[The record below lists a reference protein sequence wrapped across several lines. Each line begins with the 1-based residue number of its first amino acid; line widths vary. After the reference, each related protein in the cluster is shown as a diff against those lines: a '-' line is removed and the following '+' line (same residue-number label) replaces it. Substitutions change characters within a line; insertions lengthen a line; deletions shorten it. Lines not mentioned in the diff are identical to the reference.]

1 MSGGRGGAENGR
13 PRVSRS
19 EVGAGR
25 GGCGWYAEGR
35 LGVGY
40 GRNGD
45 GDGQM
50 IRWEY
55 TVANVILGT
64 EPNAPLAYAP
74 VLELH
79 HPIMNMLGAHVGQ

>member
-1 MSGGRGGAENGR
+1 M
-13 PRVSRS
+13 
-19 EVGAGR
+19 GAGR

-74 VLELH
+74 GSELH
-79 HPIMNMLGAHVGQ
+79 NPIISILGGYGGRLDIYIYSIYSMYINYVYGI